1 MKLNNLM
8 KDIDCQLLKGDIA
21 VEINDIT
28 CDSRNVSQGDLF
40 VCISGMKSDGHN
52 YIKDAVTSGAA
63 AIIIEKVLTPSEIP
77 DGVSVLSVKSSR
89 KVMANL
95 ARVRFANPASKL
107 TTIAIT
113 GTKGKTTTAY
123 MVKSILDK
131 AGKKAG
137 MIGTTGVFYGDV
149 SYRIEN
155 TTPDAYE
162 LNRIMAQMVEA
173 GCEYLV
179 MEASSQSV
187 KMDRIEGMNFD
198 YGIFTNLSPDHI
210 GPGEHESMEEYIACK
225 KKILNQSNVAIINAD
240 DELYEEMCDGCNK
253 VVPYSADN
261 EEYDFNVYNAK
272 AATVVCKLL
281 GIKDKYIEQG
291 LQAVYV
297 PGRMEIV
304 YRSDELTIV
313 IDFAHN
319 GSSVENVLKAL
330 RKNCSGRLIAIFGA
344 GGNRSHQRRIG
355 MGEAAGKLADLCIIT
370 TDNPRWEK
378 LSEIN
383 EGIIEGVVSS
393 NGQYLEIDDR
403 YEAIQYAVDISRK
416 GDVIAVL
423 GKGHE
428 KYIEI
433 EGVKHYYSEHEA
445 IRKALENKTSLQ
457 VD

>member
-1 MKLNNLM
+1 MKLDCLT
-8 KDIDCQLLKGDIA
+8 KDIDFKLLAGDIA
-21 VEINDIT
+21 VDINEIT

-40 VCISGMKSDGHN
+40 VCISGLKSDGHKF
-52 YIKDAVTSGAA
+52 IQDAAAKGAA
-63 AIIIEKVLTPSEIP
+63 AIIVEKELAPSEIP

-123 MVKSILDK
+123 MVKSILEK

-137 MIGTTGVFYGDV
+137 MIGTTGVFYGGV
-149 SYRIEN
+149 SYSIVN
-155 TTPDAYE
+155 TTPDAWE
-162 LNRIMAQMVEA
+162 LNRIMAQMIEA

-179 MEASSQSV
+179 MEASSQSA
-187 KMDRIEGMNFD
+187 KMDRIAGMDFD

-225 KKILNQSNVAIINAD
+225 KKILNQCKVAIINAD
-240 DELYEEMCDGCNK
+240 DELYEKMCDGCNK

-319 GSSVENVLKAL
+319 GSSVEHVLKAL

-344 GGNRSHQRRIG
+344 GGNRSHQRRTG
-355 MGEAAGKLADLCIIT
+355 MGEAAGNLADLCIIT
-370 TDNPRWEK
+370 IDNPRWES
-378 LSEIN
+378 LRDIN
-383 EGIIEGVVSS
+383 KGIIEGIVSVR
-393 NGQYLEIDDR
+393 GQYLEIDDR
-403 YEAIQYAVDISRK
+403 YEAIKYAVDIARK

-428 KYIEI
+428 KYIEVDG
-433 EGVKHYYSEHEA
+433 EKKYYSEHEA
-445 IRKALENKTSLQ
+445 IKKAIEEKMSLQ